1 MMASLL
7 VKHCFRVDV
16 SIFSTKLKLTTMST
30 QDLPKLLATLSLM
43 EDEDEVTVKT
53 DNKEEEEVS
62 TDKKEE
68 VSTDKK
74 EEVSTDKKKEEV
86 VVVVEDSGREVISFI
101 IPLFFFFISM
111 VVLSMYLIFLKC
123 TSSGFGRR
131 RRQLCGP
138 LLRGCGRGRRRRRFW
153 GAG

>member
-53 DNKEEEEVS
+53 DNKKEEEVS
-62 TDKKEE
+62 TDKKE
-68 VSTDKK
+68 
-74 EEVSTDKKKEEV
+74 EEV